1 VQQTCMRKLLILLT
15 VSLGTI
21 SCRSIDPLPI
31 TRLPEGNVKRLMEMP
46 EFTDVKE
53 ADGNIKR
60 WAKEALDS
68 INDLEY
74 IIRAHDE

>member
-1 VQQTCMRKLLILLT
+1 
-15 VSLGTI
+15 
-21 SCRSIDPLPI
+21 
-31 TRLPEGNVKRLMEMP
+31 MEMP